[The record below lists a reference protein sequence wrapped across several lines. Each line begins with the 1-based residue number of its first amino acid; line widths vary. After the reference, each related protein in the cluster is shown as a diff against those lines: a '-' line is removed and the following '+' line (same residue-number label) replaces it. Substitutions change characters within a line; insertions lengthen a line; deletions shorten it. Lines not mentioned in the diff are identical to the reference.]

1 MACDAVQ
8 SLDVQALGGCDVGV
22 SPDKGVVN
30 YAGEVFGYKDLYVAD
45 GPIVPRVLGVNPSR
59 TIAALAE
66 RISAGMNR
74 GGS

>member
-8 SLDVQALGGCDVGV
+8 SLDVQTLGGCDVGV
-22 SPDKGVVN
+22 SLDKGVVN

-45 GPIVPRVLGVNPSR
+45 RPIVPRALGVNPSR
-59 TIAALAE
+59 TIAALAA
-66 RISAGMNR
+66 RISVGMNR

>member
-1 MACDAVQ
+1 VACDAVQ

-45 GPIVPRVLGVNPSR
+45 RPIVPRALGVNPSR
-59 TIAALAE
+59 TIAALAA
-66 RISAGMNR
+66 RISVRMNR

>member
-1 MACDAVQ
+1 VACDAVQ

-45 GPIVPRVLGVNPSR
+45 RPIVPRALGVNPSG
-59 TIAALAE
+59 TIAALA
-66 RISAGMNR
+66 SGMSVGLDS